1 MPNRVSLS
9 KDLSLQ
15 HSVSIA
21 HKALEKGGSV
31 KMSKKGALEVTGG
44 TFFGKIVRY
53 FKIRIFPDKVRQQNH
68 AVIAALNNTISKE
81 FRTDH
86 RLDIET
92 VLSTAETNRQFL
104 KSIINSVSDI
114 RAGSKYE
121 PAKSTAGEVRN
132 ALKFGFAG
140 NVTAKKSKQA
150 QPAASQGETLTA
162 RAQLFWYNRTMND
175 LYNRF
180 PKLRNLPAITTL
192 KLDTK
197 PTLKDAVAAYE
208 SRTRSMELASHKV
221 KQVSRMT
228 LENVKSGYL
237 TPKQDYG
244 GMIHHEYA
252 HHLSNR
258 IVPEKVWVPKLVE
271 ALKAGGITHARV
283 KSDFGDPVFD
293 RRTADTIAAAI
304 GRYAATD
311 ARECAAEIL
320 SWYMNPEYGKSVAP
334 MPDYLEHW
342 VRECFPMLNTN

>member
-1 MPNRVSLS
+1 MPGRVSLS
-9 KDLSLQ
+9 KNLSLQ
-15 HSVSIA
+15 HSVSVA

-31 KMSKKGALEVTGG
+31 KLDRKGALEVTGG
-44 TFFGKIVRY
+44 TFLGRIVRY
-53 FKIRIFPDKVRQQNH
+53 FKSRIFPDKIRQQNH
-68 AVIAALNNTISKE
+68 AVIAALNETINKE
-81 FRTDH
+81 FGTGH
-86 RLDIET
+86 RLKIQT
-92 VLSTAETNRQFL
+92 VLSNAESNRHFL
-104 KSIINSVSDI
+104 RSFIDTVSNI
-114 RAGSKYE
+114 RAGAEYK

-132 ALKFGFAG
+132 ARRFGFAA

-150 QPAASQGETLTA
+150 QPAASAGETLTA

-175 LYNRF
+175 LYIRF

-197 PTLKDAVAAYE
+197 PTVKDAVAAYE
-208 SRTRSMELASHKV
+208 PRTRSMELASHKL

-258 IVPEKVWVPKLVE
+258 IVPEKVWVPKLVD
-271 ALKAGGITHARV
+271 ALKAGGIAHARV
-283 KSDFGDPVFD
+283 KSSFGDPLFD
-293 RRTADTIAAAI
+293 KRTADAVARSI
-304 GRYAATD
+304 GKYAATD

-334 MPDYLEHW
+334 MPGYLENW
-342 VRECFPMLNTN
+342 VNECFPMLKKN